1 MEELYKFCR
10 TMVCLALFTA
20 APGLLFSQSKR
31 TLTAH
36 ANTAIDQFINGYY
49 ISLPAN
55 YDNSGKKNYPLL
67 IFLHGDGEIGDGS
80 AASLPAVLRNGPP
93 MQINQQVNNNV
104 DAHFPDPV
112 VVGGQSFEFIV
123 LSPQII
129 QQPAQNGPEQI
140 MVDDIINYALAN
152 YRVDASKISLTGL
165 SMGGGIAIEYPGQS
179 ADLYGKRLSSL
190 LGVAISSFNAP
201 DRVTQIAQAN
211 LPVWLTVNQGDGN
224 GVADHTNGYIQ
235 QLIAIGA
242 TPTPLETVFPVSGH
256 GGWIDT
262 YGAPDDG
269 NGSHPGITNSAGL
282 NVYQWMAQYK
292 RVGNNVILDVVQ
304 PLPVT
309 WGPYGAVVTD
319 SSTVRVDW
327 STALEQNNRYFIVQR
342 SADGSRFSPLDT
354 VPAAG
359 QPYSYSYT
367 DVNPL
372 PVADFYRLEQVDL
385 DGKYSYSAIMQV
397 ALPAGGGISLR
408 LTPNP
413 SPGLIYLELKNAET
427 GTLEVSLSDV
437 LGRVLHQWS
446 FEKQGQIWSQSID
459 PGNLAAGTYF
469 IMVKGMKTR
478 EVRSFIRSRG

>member
-10 TMVCLALFTA
+10 AMLCLAIFIA

-36 ANTAIDQFINGYY
+36 PSTAIDQFINGFYV
-49 ISLPAN
+49 SLPAN
-55 YDNSGKKNYPLL
+55 YDNSGKNYPLL
-67 IFLHGDGEIGDGS
+67 VFLHGDGEVGDGS

-93 MQINQQVNNNV
+93 MQLNQQLNNNV

-123 LSPQII
+123 LCPQII
-129 QQPAQNGPEQI
+129 AQPDQNGPEQT
-140 MVDDIINYALAN
+140 MVDDVINYALAN

-179 ADLYGKRLSSL
+179 VVYGRRLSSL
-190 LGVAISSFNAP
+190 LGVAISSFDAP

-211 LPVWLTVNQGDGN
+211 LPVWLTVNQGDGD
-224 GVADHTNGYIQ
+224 GVATNTNGYIQ

-242 TPTPLETVFPVSGH
+242 TPAPLETVFPVSGH

-262 YGAPDDG
+262 YGAPDDA

-292 RVGNNVILDVVQ
+292 RVGDNVILDVAQ

-309 WGPYGAVVTD
+309 WGPYSATVTD

-327 STALEQNNRYFIVQR
+327 STTLEQNNRYFIVGR

-359 QPYSYSYT
+359 QPHSYSYT

-372 PVADFYRLEQVDL
+372 PGSDFYRLEQVDL
-385 DGKYSYSAIMQV
+385 DGKSSYSGIMQV
-397 ALPAGGGISLR
+397 ALPAGGGMSLR

-413 SPGLIYLELKNAET
+413 SPGLIYLELENAET
-427 GTLEVSLSDV
+427 GTLQVSLSDAM
-437 LGRVLHQWS
+437 GRVLHQWS
-446 FEKQGQIWSQSID
+446 FEKQGQLWSQSID

-469 IMVKGMKTR
+469 ILVKGTKTR